1 MRFLKML
8 TLSIIAV
15 TLTPLFALADA
26 AAAPPSTGSPILTQ
40 LTDLLFSSGGIAT
53 IVTVLFSVVAMLVTS
68 EVRRRQVALAVYH
81 AFHIVEDIAAETP
94 GTDALDK
101 VAAGLKS
108 ADDYLKANG
117 WRPLKDGEQAVAK
130 LGFTSLNGASK
141 LAEKVQTA
149 ALKAAVPVEN
159 PPTP

>member
-1 MRFLKML
+1 MRFLKTL
-8 TLSIIAV
+8 TLMFFAIA
-15 TLTPLFALADA
+15 LTPLFALADA
-26 AAAPPSTGSPILTQ
+26 AAAPPSTAPTIFSQ
-40 LTDLLFSSGGIAT
+40 LGDLLFSGGGIAT
-53 IVTVLFSVVAMLVTS
+53 MVTVLFTIIAMLVTS

-117 WRPLKDGEQAVAK
+117 WRPLKPGEQAVAK

-141 LAEKVQTA
+141 LAEKVQAAAIEATA
-149 ALKAAVPVEN
+149 PTAN
-159 PPTP
+159 PPSP